1 MVLGGPSPPSQLVPN
16 PFNWS
21 PKSVFYRYLSNGR
34 SNPKKSKNEAA
45 ESWGEK
51 DQRIAEKIKKKLC
64 KLKTYG
70 KKVQVEAQQK
80 RQKEKQGTLEEMKIR
95 KGQGGNMDSILDK
108 KDS

>member
-1 MVLGGPSPPSQLVPN
+1 M
-16 PFNWS
+16 
-21 PKSVFYRYLSNGR
+21 
-34 SNPKKSKNEAA
+34 AA

-64 KLKTYG
+64 KLETYG
-70 KKVQVEAQQK
+70 KNVQVEAQQK

-95 KGQGGNMDSILDK
+95 KRQGGNMDSILDK

>member
-1 MVLGGPSPPSQLVPN
+1 M
-16 PFNWS
+16 
-21 PKSVFYRYLSNGR
+21 
-34 SNPKKSKNEAA
+34 AA

-51 DQRIAEKIKKKLC
+51 DQRIAEKMKKKLC
-64 KLKTYG
+64 KLKIYG

-95 KGQGGNMDSILDK
+95 KGQGVNMDSILDK

>member
-34 SNPKKSKNEAA
+34 SNPKKSKNKAA

-80 RQKEKQGTLEEMKIR
+80 RQKEKKGVLEVMKYL
-95 KGQGGNMDSILDK
+95 GQEGQLGEGRC
-108 KDS
+108 

>member
-1 MVLGGPSPPSQLVPN
+1 MTENTDPP
-16 PFNWS
+16 
-21 PKSVFYRYLSNGR
+21 YLSNGR
-34 SNPKKSKNEAA
+34 LNPKKSKNEAA